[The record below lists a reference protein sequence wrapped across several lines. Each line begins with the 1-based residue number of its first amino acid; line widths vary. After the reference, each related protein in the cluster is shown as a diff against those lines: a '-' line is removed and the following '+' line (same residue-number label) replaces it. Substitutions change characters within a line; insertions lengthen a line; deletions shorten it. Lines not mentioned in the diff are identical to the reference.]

1 MSTWTPFTPAFTTL
15 SEVVGHLNASGPD
28 GNGNYT
34 VFGLTV
40 SAGCFQSQ
48 IDHANKYVASIVP
61 SLQEGSIDPRLPA
74 AELAATDLACMGV
87 LVASV
92 GGALVGAYDYF
103 LGDMRVAR
111 SAPYAS
117 AIKAA
122 IEGYRQSAISN
133 LQNVTTVVQ
142 SSVASLAYRV
152 PHRHDSELL

>member
-1 MSTWTPFTPAFTTL
+1 MSNWVPFSPAFTSL

-34 VFGLTV
+34 IFGLAV
-40 SAGCFQSQ
+40 AAGCFQSQ
-48 IDHANKYVASIVP
+48 IDHANKCVASLVP
-61 SLQEGSIDPRLPA
+61 SLQEGSVDPRLPS
-74 AELAATDLACMGV
+74 AELAATDLACLGV

-103 LGDMRVAR
+103 LGDMRVAG

-122 IEGYRQSAISN
+122 IEGYRQSAMSN
-133 LQNVTTVVQ
+133 LANVTTVAVGAKAEL
-142 SSVASLAYRV
+142 SHKV
-152 PHRHDSELL
+152 PHFRDKIF